1 MKLGRDVSR
10 HDVLDNWRN
19 THRYESV
26 IAIIWLFWT
35 ISETDPGLWDRLL
48 GGTHRSGRAT
58 GDHQDPAATLLLPGR
73 TAYPLG
79 AQTHFASSPGLAL
92 G

>member
-19 THRYESV
+19 TQRYESV

-35 ISETDPGLWDRLL
+35 ISETDPGLWDRLKCHFL
-48 GGTHRSGRAT
+48 CQASFRLFQELAGRD
-58 GDHQDPAATLLLPGR
+58 GLPG
-73 TAYPLG
+73 PL
-79 AQTHFASSPGLAL
+79 QPG
-92 G
+92 

>member
-35 ISETDPGLWDRLL
+35 ISETDPGLWDRLNY
-48 GGTHRSGRAT
+48 GKNS
-58 GDHQDPAATLLLPGR
+58 
-73 TAYPLG
+73 
-79 AQTHFASSPGLAL
+79 
-92 G
+92 